1 MTTYGQFC
9 PVAKAMEVLD
19 ERWTML
25 ILRELLSG
33 SSRFNELRRGLPRMS
48 PALLTTR
55 LRSLE
60 RAGLVQRSTTNG
72 HASYE
77 LTQPGLDLRDVV
89 QSLGL
94 WGLRWIGDLGEKD
107 LDPHLLFFDISRT
120 ISLDGWPR
128 SRTVLEFR
136 FSDVE
141 QSIAQWWFI
150 VSADEVDV
158 CDYDPGYD
166 VAATIATSLRTL
178 TRLWRGDTEWNKA
191 IGAGQVSVVGPEH
204 VRRAVPQWLGRMSLA
219 QLAQERAG

>member
-1 MTTYGQFC
+1 MTSYGQFC

-25 ILRELLSG
+25 IVRELLSG

-60 RAGLVQRSTTNG
+60 RVGLVRRSMNGG

-77 LTQPGLDLRDVV
+77 LTKPGLELRDVV

-94 WGLRWIGDLGEKD
+94 WGLRWIGELGEKD

-120 ISLDGWPR
+120 ISLDDWPR
-128 SRTVLEFR
+128 SRTVSEFH
-136 FSDVE
+136 FSDV
-141 QSIAQWWFI
+141 AGPAARWWFI

-158 CDYDPGYD
+158 CDYDPGFE
-166 VAATIATSLRTL
+166 VAATMLTSLLTL
-178 TRLWRGDTEWNKA
+178 TRLWRGDIVWSRA
-191 IGAGQVSVVGPEH
+191 AGAGDISVIGPEH
-204 VRRAVPQWLGRMSLA
+204 VRRSVPQWLGQMSLA
-219 QLAQERAG
+219 QLSQTRDD

>member
-25 ILRELLSG
+25 IVRELLCG
-33 SSRFNELRRGLPRMS
+33 SSRFNELRRGMPRMS

-60 RAGLVQRSTTNG
+60 RVGLVQRSTIGG

-77 LTQPGLDLRDVV
+77 LTESGLDLRDVV

-94 WGLRWIGDLGEKD
+94 WGLRHIGELGDKD

-120 ISLDGWPR
+120 ISLDDWPR
-128 SRTVLEFR
+128 SRTVLAFQ
-136 FSDVE
+136 FSDVAPA
-141 QSIAQWWFI
+141 IAEWWFV

-158 CDYDPGYD
+158 CDQDPGYEI
-166 VAATIATSLRTL
+166 AATVETSLRTL
-178 TRLWRGDTEWNKA
+178 TQLWRGDVEWDTS
-191 IGAGQVSVVGPEH
+191 IGAGEVSLIGPEH
-204 VRRAVPQWLGRMSLA
+204 VRRSIPQWLGKMSLA
-219 QLAQERAG
+219 QLSQGREA

>member
-1 MTTYGQFC
+1 MTSYGQFC
-9 PVAKAMEVLD
+9 PVAKPMEVLD

-25 ILRELLSG
+25 IVRELLSG

-60 RAGLVQRSTTNG
+60 RVGLVRRSTIGG

-77 LTQPGLDLRDVV
+77 LTESGRELRAVV

-94 WGLRWIGDLGEKD
+94 WGLRWIGELGDKD

-120 ISLDGWPR
+120 ISLDDWPR
-128 SRTVLEFR
+128 SRTVLAFR

-141 QSIAQWWFI
+141 RSIADWWFV

-158 CDYDPGYD
+158 CDQDPGFEI
-166 VAATIATSLRTL
+166 AATVETSLRTL
-178 TRLWRGDTEWNKA
+178 TRLWRGDIGWNNA
-191 IGAGQVSVVGPEH
+191 IGAGEVALIGPEH
-204 VRRAVPQWLGRMSLA
+204 VRRSIPQWLGQMSLA
-219 QLAQERAG
+219 QLVQD